1 VIQQMA
7 TELCYLLL
15 PASQELLIALDGH
28 TQGLYLTLEIDDL
41 IIEVLPLVAHILEI
55 IFGLPQQLIL
65 IFFLLLELLELSL
78 RAIFVLS
85 DQGML
90 VLHVF
95 DHALQLFDLGL
106 VLFGV
111 VEQLFLVLLKH
122 LLISLQLIN
131 QGLLGLDVSLISL
144 MHLLHFSIF
153 VSSNLLDGFVMHVIK
168 LQKLIVQALNLSL
181 LLLVY
186 LSVSHEL
193 QVAIYLTELSLVTRL
208 PPLAD

>member
-1 VIQQMA
+1 M
-7 TELCYLLL
+7 
-15 PASQELLIALDGH
+15 
-28 TQGLYLTLEIDDL
+28 
-41 IIEVLPLVAHILEI
+41 EI
-55 IFGLPQQLIL
+55 IFGLSQQLIL

-78 RAIFVLS
+78 RVIFVLS
-85 DQGML
+85 DQGTL

-106 VLFGV
+106 VLFDV

-131 QGLLGLDVSLISL
+131 QGLLGLDLSLLPL
-144 MHLLHFSIF
+144 MPLLHFGIF

-181 LLLVY
+181 LLLAY
-186 LSVSHEL
+186 LSISHEL
-193 QVAIYLTELSLVTRL
+193 QVAVYLTELSLVTRL
-208 PPLAD
+208 PTLAQ